1 MKFILGKKVEM
12 TQLWLGD
19 KVIPVTQVVAGP
31 CTILQIK
38 NMEQDGYRAVQVGY
52 GVRRASLITKALKGH
67 FKGFGDFRFVKEF
80 RLEEKENIGDL
91 KVGDQISIATFATGD
106 QLTVVG
112 TSKGKGFQGVVKRHG
127 FHGQDAT
134 HGNKDQLRAS
144 GSVGAGGVQ
153 HVFKGIRMAGRM
165 GGDRVTL
172 HDMEII
178 KIDEATNSLF
188 IKGAVPGARNGL
200 IMMFAEGDLK
210 LGMPTSA
217 EATAGEPEVKVE
229 EPIVEETAVV
239 EEAPVEEV
247 KTEEVAK
254 VEEVPAE
261 EVKTEEPKEE
271 IKEEVAVVEE
281 TPAEEIKA

>member
-1 MKFILGKKVEM
+1 M
-12 TQLWLGD
+12 TQLWQGD
-19 KVIPVTQVVAGP
+19 KVIPVTQIVAGP
-31 CTILQIK
+31 CTVLQIK
-38 NMEQDGYRAVQVGY
+38 TVEKDGYRAVQIGY
-52 GVRRASLITKALKGH
+52 GSRRASLITKALKGH
-67 FKGFGDFRFVKEF
+67 FKGFGDFRYTREF

-91 KVGDQISIATFATGD
+91 KVGDQISVATFANGD
-106 QLTVVG
+106 NLTVVG

-153 HVFKGIRMAGRM
+153 HVFKGVRMAGRM

-200 IMMFAEGDLK
+200 VMIFGEGDLK
-210 LGMPTSA
+210 LGMSTFA
-217 EATAGEPEVKVE
+217 EATAGEPEVKIDEPVVE
-229 EPIVEETAVV
+229 PSSASDEATAGEEVKEETK
-239 EEAPVEEV
+239 VEEV
-247 KTEEVAK
+247 KTEES
-254 VEEVPAE
+254 
-261 EVKTEEPKEE
+261 
-271 IKEEVAVVEE
+271 AVVEE
-281 TPAEEIKA
+281 TPAEENKA